1 MERKQACI
9 PEEVVGVGIE
19 RKNKLVY
26 PREVVGVGIER
37 KNKLVYPRED

>member
-1 MERKQACI
+1 M
-9 PEEVVGVGIE
+9 E